1 MITKS
6 VHTLVNP
13 QNGELAF
20 KVFSFEDATQFDHVQ
35 RLNYLSMI
43 LITEGEATLKADF
56 TDYQVEKNTLLC
68 FAPYQPFMLAEA
80 KGVKGVVINF
90 HPDFFCIHKHHKE
103 VSCSGILFGNIYEPP
118 YVTLNNDE
126 LNSLLALVEQMKTEV
141 QNSDLAQY
149 DLLISYLKIF
159 LINATRIKVAQR
171 PEVISNPDEGSE
183 PYIIQSLKDAI
194 EQHYRTRHSAGDY
207 ADLLN
212 ISANALAK
220 VVKSYFNKTLTGLIA
235 ERIII
240 EAKRELYLT
249 SKAVKQIAY
258 ELGFN
263 DEYYFSRFF
272 KNNANVSPQLYRDTV
287 GFAKGE
293 EY

>member
-1 MITKS
+1 MAAKS
-6 VHTLVNP
+6 AYTLVNP
-13 QNGELAF
+13 QNGDLAF
-20 KVFSFEDATQFDHVQ
+20 KIFTFEDASHFDHVQ
-35 RLNYLSMI
+35 RLNYLSML

-56 TDYQVEKNTLLC
+56 TDYRVEKDNLLC
-68 FAPYQPFMLAEA
+68 FSPYQPFMLTEAE
-80 KGVKGVVINF
+80 GVKGVAINF

-103 VSCSGILFGNIYEPP
+103 ISCSGVLFGNIYEPP
-118 YVTLNNDE
+118 YVSLQSGE
-126 LNSLLALVEQMKTEV
+126 RQSLLSLVDQMKVEMK
-141 QNSDLAQY
+141 NPELAQY

-159 LINATRIKVAQR
+159 LINASRIKVAQQ
-171 PEVISNPDEGSE
+171 PEEKRSLEEGTA

-194 EQHYRTRHSAGDY
+194 EEHFRTRHSAGDY
-207 ADLLN
+207 AELLN
-212 ISANALAK
+212 ISGNALAK

-249 SKAVKQIAY
+249 SKAIKQIAY

-272 KNNANVSPQLYRDTV
+272 KNNANVSPQIYRDTV
-287 GFAKGE
+287 GFAKEE

>member
-20 KVFSFEDATQFDHVQ
+20 KVFSFEDATHFDHVQ

-126 LNSLLALVEQMKTEV
+126 LSSLLALVEQMKTEV

-171 PEVISNPDEGSE
+171 PEIISNPDEGSE
-183 PYIIQSLKDAI
+183 PYIIQSLKEAI

-207 ADLLN
+207 AALLN

>member
-1 MITKS
+1 MVAKS
-6 VHTLVNP
+6 AFTLVNP
-13 QNGELAF
+13 QNGDLAF
-20 KVFSFEDATQFDHVQ
+20 KIFTFEEASHFDHVQ

-43 LITEGEATLKADF
+43 MITEGKAKLKADF
-56 TDYQVEKNTLLC
+56 TDYQIEQNTLLC
-68 FAPYQPFMLAEA
+68 FAPYQPFMLSEAEGI
-80 KGVKGVVINF
+80 KGVAINF

-103 VSCSGILFGNIYEPP
+103 VSCSGVLFGNIYEPP
-118 YVTLNNDE
+118 YVTLKQDE
-126 LNSLLALVEQMKTEV
+126 LHHLLGLVDQMKVEM
-141 QNSDLAQY
+141 QNADLAQY

-159 LINATRIKVAQR
+159 LINASRIKIAQQPAVR
-171 PEVISNPDEGSE
+171 SNPEEGTE
-183 PYIIQSLKDAI
+183 PYIIQHLKDAI
-194 EQHYRTRHSAGDY
+194 EQHYRTRHTASDY
-207 ADLLN
+207 AELLN
-212 ISANALAK
+212 ISGSALAK

-249 SKAVKQIAY
+249 SKAIKEIAY

-287 GFAKGE
+287 GFAKG
-293 EY
+293 